1 MKLPNQ
7 SMTDEELVKGC
18 VEGKSKF
25 QEAFYYKFAA
35 VMKGVCIRYSD
46 TIEEAED
53 ILQDGFIKVF
63 LNLKNFRLDG
73 SLEGW
78 VRRIMVNTALNYYRA
93 KQKSSY
99 HANID
104 EIVEIVEDARI
115 DNYDKLNAK
124 VLLKMIEELPPGYRI
139 VFNMFEI
146 EGYSHKEIADEL
158 NISVNTSKSQLLK
171 ARRALQQKIIEL
183 NQYEN
188 FKIENYNK

>member
-1 MKLPNQ
+1 MKLPNRN
-7 SMTDEELVKGC
+7 MTDEELVRGC

-25 QEAFYYKFAA
+25 QQVLYTRFAP

-53 ILQDGFIKVF
+53 ILQDGFIKVY

-104 EIVEIVEDARI
+104 EIVESVEDIRI
-115 DNYDKLNAK
+115 DNYDKLNTK
-124 VLLKMIEELPPGYRI
+124 VLLQMIEELPPGYRM

-146 EGYSHKEIADEL
+146 EGYSHKEIAEEL
-158 NISVNTSKSQLLK
+158 NVSVNTSKSQLLK
-171 ARRALQQKIIEL
+171 ARRSLQQKIIEL
-183 NQYEN
+183 REFDDKRMEQL
-188 FKIENYNK
+188 

>member
-1 MKLPNQ
+1 
-7 SMTDEELVKGC
+7 MTDEELVRGC

-25 QEAFYYKFAA
+25 QQALYTKFAP

-46 TIEEAED
+46 TVEEAED
-53 ILQDGFIKVF
+53 ILQDGFIKVY

-104 EIVEIVEDARI
+104 EIVESVEDVRI
-115 DNYDKLNAK
+115 DNYDKLNTK
-124 VLLKMIEELPPGYRI
+124 VLLQMIEELPPGYRM

-158 NISVNTSKSQLLK
+158 NVSVNTSKSQLLK
-171 ARRALQQKIIEL
+171 ARRSLQQKIIEL
-183 NQYEN
+183 TEFEN
-188 FKIENYNK
+188 KRMEQL

>member
-1 MKLPNQ
+1 MKLPNRI
-7 SMTDEELVKGC
+7 MTDEELVKGC

-25 QEAFYYKFAA
+25 QQALYNKFAP

-104 EIVEIVEDARI
+104 EIVEIVEDVRI
-115 DNYDKLNAK
+115 DNYDKLNTK
-124 VLLKMIEELPPGYRI
+124 VLLQMIEELPPGYRM

-158 NISVNTSKSQLLK
+158 NVSVNTSKSQLLK
-171 ARRALQQKIIEL
+171 ARRSLQQKINEL
-183 NQYEN
+183 TESEN
-188 FKIENYNK
+188 KKMAQL

>member
-7 SMTDEELVKGC
+7 IMTDEELVKGC
-18 VEGKSKF
+18 VEGKSQF
-25 QEAFYYKFAA
+25 QQALYYKFSS

-78 VRRIMVNTALNYYRA
+78 IRRIMVNTALNYYRA

-104 EIVEIVEDARI
+104 EIVETVEDTRI
-115 DNYDKLNAK
+115 DNYDKLNTH

-146 EGYSHKEIADEL
+146 EGYSHKEIADVL
-158 NISVNTSKSQLLK
+158 NVSVNTSKSQLLK
-171 ARRALQQKIIEL
+171 ARRALQQKILEL
-183 NQYEN
+183 NEYEKN
-188 FKIENYNK
+188 KIHNNNR

>member
-1 MKLPNQ
+1 MKLPNRN
-7 SMTDEELVKGC
+7 MTDEELVRGC

-25 QEAFYYKFAA
+25 QQALYTKFAP

-53 ILQDGFIKVF
+53 ILQDGFIKVY

-104 EIVEIVEDARI
+104 EIVEIVEDVRI
-115 DNYDKLNAK
+115 DNYDKLNTK
-124 VLLKMIEELPPGYRI
+124 VLLQMIEELPPGYRM

-158 NISVNTSKSQLLK
+158 NVSVNTSKSQLLK
-171 ARRALQQKIIEL
+171 ARRSLQQKIIEL
-183 NQYEN
+183 TEFEN
-188 FKIENYNK
+188 KKMAQL

>member
-1 MKLPNQ
+1 MKLPNRN
-7 SMTDEELVKGC
+7 MTDEELVRGC

-25 QEAFYYKFAA
+25 QQVLYTRFAP

-53 ILQDGFIKVF
+53 ILQDGFIKVY

-93 KQKSSY
+93 KKKSSY

-104 EIVEIVEDARI
+104 EIVESVEDVRI
-115 DNYDKLNAK
+115 DNYDKLNTK
-124 VLLKMIEELPPGYRI
+124 VLLKMIEELPPGYRM

-146 EGYSHKEIADEL
+146 EGYSHKEIAEEL
-158 NISVNTSKSQLLK
+158 NVSVNTSKSQLLK
-171 ARRALQQKIIEL
+171 ARRSLQQKIIEL
-183 NQYEN
+183 TDFEN
-188 FKIENYNK
+188 KRMEQL

>member
-1 MKLPNQ
+1 MKLPNRN
-7 SMTDEELVKGC
+7 MTDEELVRGC

-25 QEAFYYKFAA
+25 QQALYTKFAP

-46 TIEEAED
+46 TVEEAED
-53 ILQDGFIKVF
+53 ILQDGFIKVY

-104 EIVEIVEDARI
+104 EIVEIVEDVRI
-115 DNYDKLNAK
+115 DNYDMLNAK
-124 VLLKMIEELPPGYRI
+124 VLLKMIEELPPGYRT

-158 NISVNTSKSQLLK
+158 NVSINTSKSQLLK
-171 ARRALQQKIIEL
+171 ARRSLQQKIIEL
-183 NQYEN
+183 TESEN
-188 FKIENYNK
+188 KKMAQL

>member
-1 MKLPNQ
+1 MKLPNRN
-7 SMTDEELVKGC
+7 MTDEELVRGC

-25 QEAFYYKFAA
+25 QQALYTKFAP

-46 TIEEAED
+46 TVEEAED
-53 ILQDGFIKVF
+53 ILQDGFIKVY

-104 EIVEIVEDARI
+104 EIVESVEDVRI
-115 DNYDKLNAK
+115 DNYDKLNTK
-124 VLLKMIEELPPGYRI
+124 VLLQMIEELPPGYRM

-158 NISVNTSKSQLLK
+158 NVSVNTSKSQLLK
-171 ARRALQQKIIEL
+171 ARRSLQQKIIEL
-183 NQYEN
+183 TEFEN
-188 FKIENYNK
+188 KRMEQL

>member
-1 MKLPNQ
+1 MKLPNRN
-7 SMTDEELVKGC
+7 MTDEELVRGC

-25 QEAFYYKFAA
+25 QQALYTKFAP

-46 TIEEAED
+46 TVEEAED
-53 ILQDGFIKVF
+53 ILQDGFIKVY

-104 EIVEIVEDARI
+104 EIVEIVEDVRI
-115 DNYDKLNAK
+115 DNYDMLNAK
-124 VLLKMIEELPPGYRI
+124 VLLKMIEELPPGYRT

-158 NISVNTSKSQLLK
+158 NVSVNTSKSQLLK
-171 ARRALQQKIIEL
+171 ARRSLQQKIIEL
-183 NQYEN
+183 TESEN
-188 FKIENYNK
+188 KKMAQL